1 MNFKT
6 GFLAICLAAAAGA
19 FGMGCSSP
27 CDDLADICSTCADGI
42 VKAGCDSVVNADD
55 SDLCDAGI
63 EGYDALCN

>member
-27 CDDLADICSTCADGI
+27 CDDLADICSTCADARPCSRMG
-42 VKAGCDSVVNADD
+42 AAS
-55 SDLCDAGI
+55 
-63 EGYDALCN
+63 